1 MRTKKKEEESKS
13 RQKTGG
19 KLSSWWMKIYED
31 FGGRVGPVWNRV
43 QNWENPLPQGL
54 PLVGKWGNKSDLKG
68 GIKIREK
75 DYLQKKSEHGWEK
88 G

>member
-1 MRTKKKEEESKS
+1 
-13 RQKTGG
+13 
-19 KLSSWWMKIYED
+19 MKIYED
-31 FGGRVGPVWNRV
+31 FGGRVGPVWNRG

-75 DYLQKKSEHGWEK
+75 DYLQKKVSTDEK
-88 G
+88 KVS